1 MANRGGQVREV
12 LEIRG
17 KRLGALIAATAA
29 VTVACGQ
36 QAPQAQQPPAV
47 VTVTQ
52 PAPQETATS
61 SSEESSE
68 STSDSSEAPSKS
80 KEPEAE
86 DGLACAAEE
95 LQLQLDPN
103 YPQADGSHMT
113 LKVTNIGGRPCQIR
127 GYGGL
132 QFVDFNGKPVD
143 TELNRLQANPPTI
156 TIEQSQSA
164 GLDLTWDIYQ
174 SPCVEPETLQF
185 TPPGDDKAIKSVWGR
200 GAVCRGGLVDATA
213 FRNVWGG

>member
-1 MANRGGQVREV
+1 M

-29 VTVACGQ
+29 VTVSCGQ

-52 PAPQETATS
+52 PAPQGSATS
-61 SSEESSE
+61 SSEASTE
-68 STSDSSEAPSKS
+68 STEDSSEATSKS

-86 DGLACAAEE
+86 DGLACAADE

-103 YPQADGSHMT
+103 YPQADGHHMT
-113 LKVTNIGGRPCQIR
+113 LKVTNIGSRPCQMR

-132 QFVDFNGKPVD
+132 QFVDYYGKPVD
-143 TELNRLQANPPTI
+143 TKLNRLQANPPTV

-164 GLDLTWDIYQ
+164 ALDLTWDIYQ

-185 TPPGDDKAIKSVWGR
+185 TPPGDDKTIKSVWGR

>member
-1 MANRGGQVREV
+1 MLQN
-12 LEIRG
+12 RG
-17 KRLGALIAATAA
+17 KRLAALLVAATA
-29 VTVACGQ
+29 VTVSCAQ
-36 QAPQAQQPPAV
+36 QAPQAQQPPAT

-52 PAPQETATS
+52 PAPQESSTS
-61 SSEESSE
+61 GAAENTE
-68 STSDSSEAPSKS
+68 STSDSSEVSSRS

-132 QFVDFNGKPVD
+132 QFVDHDGKPVD
-143 TELNRLQANPPTI
+143 TKLNRLQANPPTI
-156 TIEQSQSA
+156 TIQQSQSA

>member
-1 MANRGGQVREV
+1 MRFESTLKIN
-12 LEIRG
+12 G
-17 KRLGALIAATAA
+17 KRIGAFGVALAA
-29 VTVACGQ
+29 VAVSSACGQ
-36 QAPQAQQPPAV
+36 MGSQAQQPPAV

-52 PAPQETATS
+52 PAPQESETS
-61 SSEESSE
+61 SSGETSD

-132 QFVDFNGKPVD
+132 QFVDFHGKPVD
-143 TELNRLQANPPTI
+143 TKLNRLQPNPPTI

-185 TPPGDDKAIKSVWGR
+185 TPPGDDKTIKSVWGR

>member
-1 MANRGGQVREV
+1 MEMKSALKNN
-12 LEIRG
+12 G
-17 KRLGALIAATAA
+17 KRLGAFGAALAA
-29 VTVACGQ
+29 VAVSSACGQ
-36 QAPQAQQPPAV
+36 LVPQAPQPPAT

-52 PAPQETATS
+52 PPPQESPTS
-61 SSEESSE
+61 GSE

>member
-1 MANRGGQVREV
+1 M
-12 LEIRG
+12 LKSRG
-17 KRLGALIAATAA
+17 KRLGALIVATAA
-29 VTVACGQ
+29 VTVSCGQ
-36 QAPQAQQPPAV
+36 QAPQAQQPPAT

-52 PAPQETATS
+52 PAPEQTSEAQEAPESTS
-61 SSEESSE
+61 ESSE
-68 STSDSSEAPSKS
+68 QATKS

-86 DGLACAAEE
+86 DGLACAADE

-103 YPQADGSHMT
+103 YPQADGNQMT
-113 LKVTNIGGRPCQIR
+113 LKVTNIGSRPCQMR

-132 QFVDFNGKPVD
+132 QFVDYYGKPVD
-143 TELNRLQANPPTI
+143 TKMNRLQANPPTI

-164 GLDLTWDIYQ
+164 ALDLTWDIYQ

-185 TPPGDDKAIKSVWGR
+185 TPPGDDKTIKSVWGR